1 MCQVQPAFL
10 RRSLRTIAADLIGR
24 PRNPSVFAL
33 IASRRSSGRARVS
46 SGRFCIMWQVA
57 STAQPVY
64 VICSTGWRAPA
75 IPFSEWLASR
85 LTPSVLASLVAFLPL
100 FASTVPETLPQE
112 PLLLSAPHRRHGKI
126 CRIRQI
132 AFQKKHKR
140 FVSPQAVSIGAT
152 PRLKFHRILFF
163 QLGGFTIGDHRFPA
177 IEFPTHPSE
186 LPNFCVALVLNRPSS
201 GLAPP
206 IGQQPT
212 PDGQEHTALPFVVI
226 APEFDATQFVLQKP
240 ITSRANGS
248 VRFRLDQ
255 IAHPKQ
261 RIASIRLAQFS
272 DGTVCLFLDFTQGR
286 VFLPITA
293 NSASKTQKKNVLP

>member
-33 IASRRSSGRARVS
+33 IESRRSSGRARVS

-132 AFQKKHKR
+132 AFQKKTQAIR
-140 FVSPQAVSIGAT
+140 ISPGSID
-152 PRLKFHRILFF
+152 RR
-163 QLGGFTIGDHRFPA
+163 
-177 IEFPTHPSE
+177 
-186 LPNFCVALVLNRPSS
+186 
-201 GLAPP
+201 
-206 IGQQPT
+206 
-212 PDGQEHTALPFVVI
+212 
-226 APEFDATQFVLQKP
+226 DATTQISQDSLF
-240 ITSRANGS
+240 S
-248 VRFRLDQ
+248 VGRL
-255 IAHPKQ
+255 HHW
-261 RIASIRLAQFS
+261 
-272 DGTVCLFLDFTQGR
+272 
-286 VFLPITA
+286 
-293 NSASKTQKKNVLP
+293 

>member
-64 VICSTGWRAPA
+64 IICSTGWRAPA

-100 FASTVPETLPQE
+100 FASTAPETLPQE

-132 AFQKKHKR
+132 AFQKKTQAIR
-140 FVSPQAVSIGAT
+140 ISPGSIDRRDAT
-152 PRLKFHRILFF
+152 TQISQDSLFFSWEASPLVTIVFQRSSSRLIHPNCRILA
-163 QLGGFTIGDHRFPA
+163 LHSSSIVHRPVSL
-177 IEFPTHPSE
+177 H
-186 LPNFCVALVLNRPSS
+186 R
-201 GLAPP
+201 
-206 IGQQPT
+206 
-212 PDGQEHTALPFVVI
+212 
-226 APEFDATQFVLQKP
+226 
-240 ITSRANGS
+240 
-248 VRFRLDQ
+248 
-255 IAHPKQ
+255 
-261 RIASIRLAQFS
+261 
-272 DGTVCLFLDFTQGR
+272 
-286 VFLPITA
+286 
-293 NSASKTQKKNVLP
+293 